1 VDLFLHLNFLFGRI
15 TMANILWHDRKRHLG
30 LPISFTKYSM
40 SEDRL
45 FVETGFFNLE
55 QNEVRLYRI
64 LDLQL
69 KRSLG
74 QRIFGVGS
82 IIVSSSD
89 KSLGTFEIRNVK
101 NSANVKEML
110 SVQVEQQREAKRV
123 YTRENMVDDVDDN
136 DIHEGDF

>member
-1 VDLFLHLNFLFGRI
+1 
-15 TMANILWHDRKRHLG
+15 MANILWHDRKRYFG

-45 FVETGFFNLE
+45 FVETGLLNLT

-69 KRSLG
+69 KRSIG

-89 KSLGTFEIRNVK
+89 KSLGTFEIKNIK

-123 YTRENMVDDVDDN
+123 VGREYMGGEVDFDADEDEQ
-136 DIHEGDF
+136 I

>member
-1 VDLFLHLNFLFGRI
+1 
-15 TMANILWHDRKRHLG
+15 MANILWHDRKRHLG
-30 LPISFTKYSM
+30 LPLSFTKYSM

-45 FVETGFFNLE
+45 FVETGFLNLE

-69 KRSLG
+69 KRSFG
-74 QRIFGVGS
+74 QRLFGVGS
-82 IIVSSSD
+82 IFVSSSD
-89 KSLGTFEIRNVK
+89 KSLGTFEIKNIK

-123 YTRENMVDDVDDN
+123 VGREYMSNDVDFDDDN
-136 DIHEGDF
+136 DGEV

>member
-1 VDLFLHLNFLFGRI
+1 
-15 TMANILWHDRKRHLG
+15 MANILWHDRKRYFG

-45 FVETGFFNLE
+45 FVETGLLNLT

-69 KRSLG
+69 KRSIG

-89 KSLGTFEIRNVK
+89 KSLGTFEIKNIK

-110 SVQVEQQREAKRV
+110 SVQVEQQREEKRV
-123 YTRENMVDDVDDN
+123 YSRENMLDDVDDA
-136 DIHEGDF
+136 DMHL

>member
-1 VDLFLHLNFLFGRI
+1 
-15 TMANILWHDRKRHLG
+15 MANILWHDRKRYFG

-45 FVETGFFNLE
+45 FVDTGFFNLE

-82 IIVSSSD
+82 IIVSSKD
-89 KSLGTFEIRNVK
+89 KSLGTFEIRNIK
-101 NSANVKEML
+101 NAANVKEML
-110 SVQVEQQREAKRV
+110 SVQVEQQREAKHV
-123 YTRENMVDDVDDN
+123 VGREYMGGDADDDFDDEQ
-136 DIHEGDF
+136 DGDN

>member
-1 VDLFLHLNFLFGRI
+1 
-15 TMANILWHDRKRHLG
+15 MANILWHDRKRYFG

-45 FVETGFFNLE
+45 FIDTGFFNLE

-82 IIVSSSD
+82 IIVSSKD
-89 KSLGTFEIRNVK
+89 RSLGTFEIRNVK
-101 NSANVKEML
+101 HAANVKEML
-110 SVQVEQQREAKRV
+110 SVQVEQQRDAKHV
-123 YTRENMVDDVDDN
+123 VGREYMGGDTDDDFDDEQ
-136 DIHEGDF
+136 DGDN

>member
-1 VDLFLHLNFLFGRI
+1 
-15 TMANILWHDRKRHLG
+15 MANILWHDRKRYFG
-30 LPISFTKYSM
+30 LPISFTKYSL

-45 FVETGFFNLE
+45 FVETGLLNLE

-82 IIVSSSD
+82 IIVTSSD
-89 KSLGTFEIRNVK
+89 KSLGKFEIKNVK

-123 YTRENMVDDVDDN
+123 VGREFMGNDADMDDDDLH
-136 DIHEGDF
+136 DGVL

>member
-1 VDLFLHLNFLFGRI
+1 
-15 TMANILWHDRKRHLG
+15 MANILWHDRKRHFG
-30 LPISFTKYSM
+30 LPLSFTKYSM

-45 FVETGFFNLE
+45 FVETGFFNLV

-69 KRSLG
+69 KRSIG

-82 IIVSSSD
+82 IFVSSSD
-89 KSLGTFEIRNVK
+89 KNLGTFEIRNVK

-123 YTRENMVDDVDDN
+123 VGREYMGGDIDFEDDDDDVR
-136 DIHEGDF
+136 

>member
-1 VDLFLHLNFLFGRI
+1 
-15 TMANILWHDRKRHLG
+15 MANILWHDRKRHFG

-74 QRIFGVGS
+74 QRHFGVGS

-101 NSANVKEML
+101 HSANVKEML

>member
-1 VDLFLHLNFLFGRI
+1 
-15 TMANILWHDRKRHLG
+15 MANILWHDRKRHFG

-45 FVETGFFNLE
+45 FVETGFFNLT

-69 KRSLG
+69 KRSFG

-89 KSLGTFEIRNVK
+89 KSLGTFEIK
-101 NSANVKEML
+101 NIKHSANVKEML

-123 YTRENMVDDVDDN
+123 VGREYMGGEVDFDADEDEQ
-136 DIHEGDF
+136 I

>member
-1 VDLFLHLNFLFGRI
+1 
-15 TMANILWHDRKRHLG
+15 MANILWHDRKRHLG

-45 FVETGFFNLE
+45 FVETGLLNLT

-69 KRSLG
+69 KRSIG

-89 KSLGTFEIRNVK
+89 KSLGTFEIK
-101 NSANVKEML
+101 NIKHSANVKEML
-110 SVQVEQQREAKRV
+110 SVQVEQQREEKRV
-123 YTRENMVDDVDDN
+123 YSRENMLDDVDDA
-136 DIHEGDF
+136 DMRM

>member
-1 VDLFLHLNFLFGRI
+1 
-15 TMANILWHDRKRHLG
+15 MANILWHDRKRYFG

-101 NSANVKEML
+101 HSANVKEML

>member
-1 VDLFLHLNFLFGRI
+1 
-15 TMANILWHDRKRHLG
+15 MADILWHDRKRHFG
-30 LPISFTKYSM
+30 LPLSFTKYSM

-45 FVETGFFNLE
+45 FVETGFLNLT

-82 IIVSSSD
+82 IFVSSSD
-89 KSLGTFEIRNVK
+89 KNLGTFEIKNVRH
-101 NSANVKEML
+101 SANVKEML

-123 YTRENMVDDVDDN
+123 VGREYMGGDMDFEEEDD
-136 DIHEGDF
+136 ER

>member
-1 VDLFLHLNFLFGRI
+1 
-15 TMANILWHDRKRHLG
+15 MANILWSDRKRYLG
-30 LPISFTKYSM
+30 LPLSFTKYSM

-45 FVETGFFNLE
+45 FVETGFLNLT

-89 KSLGTFEIRNVK
+89 KSLGTFEIKNVK

-123 YTRENMVDDVDDN
+123 ISRENMNDDVDES

>member
-1 VDLFLHLNFLFGRI
+1 
-15 TMANILWHDRKRHLG
+15 MADILWHDRKRHFG

-45 FVETGFFNLE
+45 FVETGFLNLE

-82 IIVSSSD
+82 IFVSSSD
-89 KSLGTFEIRNVK
+89 KNLGTFEIRNVK

-123 YTRENMVDDVDDN
+123 VGREYMG
-136 DIHEGDF
+136 GDMDFDEEE

>member
-1 VDLFLHLNFLFGRI
+1 
-15 TMANILWHDRKRHLG
+15 MANILWHDRKRHFG
-30 LPISFTKYSM
+30 LPLSFTKYSM

-45 FVETGFFNLE
+45 FVETGFFNLV

-74 QRIFGVGS
+74 QRLFGVGS
-82 IIVSSSD
+82 IFVSSSD
-89 KSLGTFEIRNVK
+89 KNLGTFEIRNVK

-123 YTRENMVDDVDDN
+123 VGREYMGGDIDFEDEDDEVR
-136 DIHEGDF
+136 

>member
-1 VDLFLHLNFLFGRI
+1 
-15 TMANILWHDRKRHLG
+15 MANILWQDRKRYFG

-45 FVETGFFNLE
+45 FVETGLLNLS
-55 QNEVRLYRI
+55 QDEVRLYRI
-64 LDLQL
+64 LDLKL

-89 KSLGTFEIRNVK
+89 KSLGTFEIKNIK

-123 YTRENMVDDVDDN
+123 YTRENMVNDVDDE
-136 DIHEGDF
+136 DLHEGEL

>member
-1 VDLFLHLNFLFGRI
+1 
-15 TMANILWHDRKRHLG
+15 
-30 LPISFTKYSM
+30 M

>member
-1 VDLFLHLNFLFGRI
+1 
-15 TMANILWHDRKRHLG
+15 MANILWQDRKRYFG

-45 FVETGFFNLE
+45 FVETGLLNLS
-55 QNEVRLYRI
+55 QDEVRLYRI
-64 LDLQL
+64 LDLKL

-89 KSLGTFEIRNVK
+89 KSLGTFEIKNIK

-110 SVQVEQQREAKRV
+110 SVQVEQQRESKRV
-123 YTRENMVDDVDDN
+123 YTRENMVNDVDD
-136 DIHEGDF
+136 DDLHEGEF

>member
-1 VDLFLHLNFLFGRI
+1 
-15 TMANILWHDRKRHLG
+15 MADILWHDRKRHLG
-30 LPISFTKYSM
+30 LPLSFTKYSM

-45 FVETGFFNLE
+45 FVETGFFNLT

-64 LDLQL
+64 LDVQL

-82 IIVSSSD
+82 IFVSSSD
-89 KSLGTFEIRNVK
+89 KNLGTFEIRNVK

-110 SVQVEQQREAKRV
+110 SVQVEQQRESKRV
-123 YTRENMVDDVDDN
+123 VGREYMGGDVDFDDED
-136 DIHEGDF
+136 DIH

>member
-1 VDLFLHLNFLFGRI
+1 
-15 TMANILWHDRKRHLG
+15 MANILWQDRKRYFG

-45 FVETGFFNLE
+45 FVETGLLNLS
-55 QNEVRLYRI
+55 QDEVRLYRI
-64 LDLQL
+64 LDLKL

-89 KSLGTFEIRNVK
+89 KSLGTFEIKNIK

-110 SVQVEQQREAKRV
+110 SVQVEQQRESKRV
-123 YTRENMVDDVDDN
+123 YTRENMVNDVDD
-136 DIHEGDF
+136 DDLHEGEL

>member
-1 VDLFLHLNFLFGRI
+1 
-15 TMANILWHDRKRHLG
+15 MADILWHDRKRHFG
-30 LPISFTKYSM
+30 LPLSFTKYSM

-45 FVETGFFNLE
+45 FVETGFLNLT

-82 IIVSSSD
+82 IYVSSSD
-89 KSLGTFEIRNVK
+89 KNLGTFEIKNVK

-123 YTRENMVDDVDDN
+123 VGREYMGGDMDFDDDN
-136 DIHEGDF
+136 DEA

>member
-1 VDLFLHLNFLFGRI
+1 
-15 TMANILWHDRKRHLG
+15 MADILWQDRKRYFG

-55 QNEVRLYRI
+55 QNEVRLYRV

-101 NSANVKEML
+101 HSANVKEML
-110 SVQVEQQREAKRV
+110 SVQVEQQRKANRV
-123 YTRENMVDDVDDN
+123 VGREYMSNDMDMDDDDFE
-136 DIHEGDF
+136 DGEMH

>member
-1 VDLFLHLNFLFGRI
+1 
-15 TMANILWHDRKRHLG
+15 MANILWHDRKRYFG

-45 FVETGFFNLE
+45 FVETGLLNLS
-55 QNEVRLYRI
+55 QDEVRLYRI

-89 KSLGTFEIRNVK
+89 KSLGTFEIKNIK

-123 YTRENMVDDVDDN
+123 YTRENMVNDVDDVD
-136 DIHEGDF
+136 HEGDF

>member
-1 VDLFLHLNFLFGRI
+1 
-15 TMANILWHDRKRHLG
+15 MANILWQDRKRHLG

-45 FVETGFFNLE
+45 FVETGFLNLE

-82 IIVSSSD
+82 IFVSSSD
-89 KSLGTFEIRNVK
+89 KTLGTFEIKNIK

-123 YTRENMVDDVDDN
+123 VGREYMGGDIDHDDDDLH
-136 DIHEGDF
+136 DGIF

>member
-1 VDLFLHLNFLFGRI
+1 
-15 TMANILWHDRKRHLG
+15 MANILWHDRKRHFG
-30 LPISFTKYSM
+30 LPLSFTKYIM

-45 FVETGFFNLE
+45 FVETGFFNLV

-82 IIVSSSD
+82 IFVSSSD
-89 KSLGTFEIRNVK
+89 KNLGTFEIRNVK

-123 YTRENMVDDVDDN
+123 VGREYMGGDMDFEDEDDDVR
-136 DIHEGDF
+136 

>member
-1 VDLFLHLNFLFGRI
+1 
-15 TMANILWHDRKRHLG
+15 MANILWHDRKRHLG

-45 FVETGFFNLE
+45 FVETGLLNLT

-69 KRSLG
+69 KRSIG

-82 IIVSSSD
+82 IFVSSSD
-89 KSLGTFEIRNVK
+89 KSLGTFEIKNIK

-110 SVQVEQQREAKRV
+110 SVQVEQQREEKRV
-123 YTRENMVDDVDDN
+123 YSRENMLDDVDDA
-136 DIHEGDF
+136 DMHM

>member
-1 VDLFLHLNFLFGRI
+1 
-15 TMANILWHDRKRHLG
+15 MADILWHDRKRHFG
-30 LPISFTKYSM
+30 LPLSFTKYSM
-40 SEDRL
+40 SADRL
-45 FVETGFFNLE
+45 FVETGFLNLT

-82 IIVSSSD
+82 IFVSSSD
-89 KSLGTFEIRNVK
+89 KNLGTFEIK
-101 NSANVKEML
+101 NIRHSANVKEML

-123 YTRENMVDDVDDN
+123 VGREYMGGDVDFEDE
-136 DIHEGDF
+136 DDDR

>member
-1 VDLFLHLNFLFGRI
+1 
-15 TMANILWHDRKRHLG
+15 MANIIWQDRKRYFG

-45 FVETGFFNLE
+45 FVDTGFFNSV
-55 QNEVRLYRI
+55 QNEARLYRI

-69 KRSLG
+69 RRSFG
-74 QRIFGVGS
+74 QKIFGVGS

-89 KSLGTFEIRNVK
+89 KSLGTFEIK
-101 NSANVKEML
+101 NIKNAANVKEML

-123 YTRENMVDDVDDN
+123 YTRENMVDDVDEN
-136 DIHEGDF
+136 EIHEGDI

>member
-1 VDLFLHLNFLFGRI
+1 
-15 TMANILWHDRKRHLG
+15 MADILWSDRKRHLG

-45 FVETGFFNLE
+45 FVETGLLNLE
-55 QNEVRLYRI
+55 QNEVRLYRV

-74 QRIFGVGS
+74 QRLFGVGS

-110 SVQVEQQREAKRV
+110 SVQVEQQRKANRV
-123 YTRENMVDDVDDN
+123 VGREFIDSDVDD
-136 DIHEGDF
+136 DFDGELH

>member
-1 VDLFLHLNFLFGRI
+1 
-15 TMANILWHDRKRHLG
+15 MANILWHDRKRYFG

-45 FVETGFFNLE
+45 FVETGLLNLS
-55 QNEVRLYRI
+55 QDEVRLYRI

-89 KSLGTFEIRNVK
+89 KSLGTFEIRNIK

-110 SVQVEQQREAKRV
+110 SVQVEQQRRANRV
-123 YTRENMVDDVDDN
+123 VGREFMSSDQDLDDDFD
-136 DIHEGDF
+136 GDMQ

>member
-1 VDLFLHLNFLFGRI
+1 
-15 TMANILWHDRKRHLG
+15 MANILWNDRKRHLG

-45 FVETGFFNLE
+45 FVETGFFNSV

-69 KRSLG
+69 RRSLG
-74 QRIFGVGS
+74 QKIFGVGS

-89 KSLGTFEIRNVK
+89 KSLGTFEIK
-101 NSANVKEML
+101 NIKHSANVKEML
-110 SVQVEQQREAKRV
+110 SVQIEQQRDAKRV
-123 YTRENMVDDVDDN
+123 YSRENMNDDVDDN

>member
-1 VDLFLHLNFLFGRI
+1 
-15 TMANILWHDRKRHLG
+15 MANILWHDRKRHLG
-30 LPISFTKYSM
+30 LPLSFTKYSM

-45 FVETGFFNLE
+45 FVETGFLNLV

-82 IIVSSSD
+82 IYVSSSD
-89 KSLGTFEIRNVK
+89 KNLGTFEIRNIK

-123 YTRENMVDDVDDN
+123 VGREYMGGDMDFDDEN
-136 DIHEGDF
+136 DEN